1 MLIEHTD
8 AERGDVELLK
18 RYQAGDDKAL
28 AVLVERH
35 SPALYRVAL
44 STTGQPADAEDV
56 VQEVW
61 RRVVRKAGGFRG
73 DSLRGWLF
81 RICRNHLIDR
91 SRGRRPAL
99 CLDESIG
106 DGEMTRLDVLPGNGI
121 APDAAAERHEWCT
134 QLAAAVDSL
143 PPEQKTVFLLR
154 AEGLDFKE
162 IAVAQRIPLNTALA
176 RMHYAVGKLRKSL
189 GPEFATERRGT

>member
-1 MLIEHTD
+1 MLIEQPADETQD
-8 AERGDVELLK
+8 GELLT
-18 RYQAGDDKAL
+18 RYQAGNSKAL

-35 SPALYRVAL
+35 SPALYRLAL
-44 STTGQPADAEDV
+44 SMTGQPAEADDV

-73 DSLRGWLF
+73 DSFRGWIF

-91 SRGRRPAL
+91 SRGRRPTVS
-99 CLDESIG
+99 LDENL
-106 DGEMTRLDVLPGNGI
+106 GEGETTRLDMLPGSGLE
-121 APDAAAERHEWCT
+121 PDAAVERREWCT

-143 PPEQKTVFLLR
+143 SPEQKEVFLLR

-162 IAVAQRIPLNTALA
+162 IARVQRVPLNTALA
-176 RMHYAVGKLRKSL
+176 RMHYAVGKLRKCL